1 MIWLNGVYI
10 GCTVFSVTITA
21 LDFLG
26 FLGGSQDSVL
36 GGSEDSGG
44 VDARSDA
51 AGGGDGEGAEDGV
64 TRFNTDVPGDE
75 AVSGKTPPE
84 SVPRD
89 PGKVAVLS
97 VLSYLRSL
105 VYFCLGFG
113 PTGWVAL
120 TMGNSAGQSL
130 IWAAPA
136 GLVAFVLAHAFFRFQ
151 RTDTDS
157 SLHAEELYFQP
168 ATVIIPLTHDTMGK
182 VRLQM
187 GMNVTEQYALAAE
200 PGARFEKGDTVRV
213 ANVTDECVYVEHEN
227 MAKE

>member
-10 GCTVFSVTITA
+10 GCTLFSVTITV

-26 FLGGSQDSVL
+26 FLGGSQDS
-36 GGSEDSGG
+36 D
-44 VDARSDA
+44 
-51 AGGGDGEGAEDGV
+51 GGGDAGGDTPDDGGDPGS
-64 TRFNTDVPGDE
+64 TRFDTDLPGDE
-75 AVSGKTPPE
+75 AYAGKTPPE

-89 PGKVAVLS
+89 TSKVAVLS
-97 VLSYLRSL
+97 VLAYLRSL

-113 PTGWVAL
+113 PTGWVAIA
-120 TMGNSAGQSL
+120 MGNSAVQSL

-136 GLVAFVLAHAFFRFQ
+136 GVAAFVLAHAFFRFQ

-157 SLHAEELYFQP
+157 SLHSEELFFQQ
-168 ATVIIPLTHDTMGK
+168 ATVIVPLTHDTMGK
-182 VRLQM
+182 VRVKV
-187 GMNVTEQYALAAE
+187 GMNVTEQYALAAK
-200 PGARFEKGDTVRV
+200 PDTRFEKGDTVRV

>member
-10 GCTVFSVTITA
+10 GCTLFSVTITV

-26 FLGGSQDSVL
+26 FLGGSDDS
-36 GGSEDSGG
+36 D
-44 VDARSDA
+44 
-51 AGGGDGEGAEDGV
+51 GGDATGEGSGDGAEDGG
-64 TRFNTDVPGDE
+64 TRFDTDLPGDE
-75 AVSGKTPPE
+75 ALTYKAAHE
-84 SVPRD
+84 SVPHT
-89 PGKVAVLS
+89 GKVAVLS

-113 PTGWVAL
+113 PTGWVAIA
-120 TMGNSAGQSL
+120 MGNSAGKSL

-136 GLVAFVLAHAFFRFQ
+136 GLAAFVLAHAFFRFQ
-151 RTDTDS
+151 RADTDS

-182 VRLQM
+182 VRMQM

-200 PGARFEKGDTVRV
+200 PDARFDKGDAVRV
-213 ANVTDECVYVEHEN
+213 TNVTPECVYVEHDN

>member
-10 GCTVFSVTITA
+10 GCTLFSVTITV

-26 FLGGSQDSVL
+26 FLGGNQ
-36 GGSEDSGG
+36 DSGG
-44 VDARSDA
+44 GDA
-51 AGGGDGEGAEDGV
+51 AGDGSGDGADSGS
-64 TRFNTDVPGDE
+64 TRFDTDLPGDE
-75 AVSGKTPPE
+75 ALAGKVSHE
-84 SVPRD
+84 SVPHT
-89 PGKVAVLS
+89 GKVAVLS

-113 PTGWVAL
+113 PTGWVAIA
-120 TMGNSAGQSL
+120 MGNSAVQSL

-136 GLVAFVLAHAFFRFQ
+136 GVAAFALAHAFFRFQ

-157 SLHAEELYFQP
+157 SLHSEELFFQQ
-168 ATVIIPLTHDTMGK
+168 ATVIVPLTHDTMGK
-182 VRLQM
+182 VRVQV
-187 GMNVTEQYALAAE
+187 GMSVTEQYALAAK
-200 PGARFEKGDTVRV
+200 PNARFEKGETVRV

>member
-1 MIWLNGVYI
+1 MWLNGVYI
-10 GCTVFSVTITA
+10 GCTLFSVTITV

-26 FLGGSQDSVL
+26 FLGGNQDS
-36 GGSEDSGG
+36 DSGG
-44 VDARSDA
+44 D
-51 AGGGDGEGAEDGV
+51 AGGDSSDDGADSGS
-64 TRFNTDVPGDE
+64 TRFDTDLPGDE
-75 AVSGKTPPE
+75 ALAGKVSHE
-84 SVPRD
+84 SVPHT
-89 PGKVAVLS
+89 GKVAVLS

-113 PTGWVAL
+113 PTGWVAIA
-120 TMGNSAGQSL
+120 MGNSAVQSL

-136 GLVAFVLAHAFFRFQ
+136 GVAAFALAHAFFRFQ

-157 SLHAEELYFQP
+157 SLHSEELFFQQ

-182 VRLQM
+182 VRVQV
-187 GMNVTEQYALAAE
+187 GMSVTEQYALAAKSN
-200 PGARFEKGDTVRV
+200 ARFEKGDTVRV

>member
-1 MIWLNGVYI
+1 MTWLNGVYI
-10 GCTVFSVTITA
+10 GCTLFSVTITA

-26 FLGGSQDSVL
+26 FLGGSQDN
-36 GGSEDSGG
+36 D
-44 VDARSDA
+44 
-51 AGGGDGEGAEDGV
+51 GGGDAGSDTPDDGADAGG
-64 TRFNTDVPGDE
+64 TRFDTDLPGDE
-75 AVSGKTPPE
+75 AFTGKASHE
-84 SVPRD
+84 SVPHT
-89 PGKVAVLS
+89 GKVAVLS

-113 PTGWVAL
+113 PTGWVAI

-157 SLHAEELYFQP
+157 SLRTEELYFQP
-168 ATVIIPLTHDTMGK
+168 ATVVIPLTHDTMGK

-200 PGARFEKGDTVRV
+200 PDARFEKGDTVRV
-213 ANVTDECVYVEHEN
+213 TNVTPECVYVEHDN

>member
-10 GCTVFSVTITA
+10 GCTLFSLTITV

-26 FLGGSQDSVL
+26 FLGGSQDS
-36 GGSEDSGG
+36 DSGG
-44 VDARSDA
+44 GNAGSDA
-51 AGGGDGEGAEDGV
+51 PGDGVDDGTMKFDSDLPV
-64 TRFNTDVPGDE
+64 DE
-75 AVSGKTPPE
+75 LHTGKTSPA
-84 SVPRD
+84 SITHTT
-89 PGKVAVLS
+89 GKVAVLS

-113 PTGWVAL
+113 PTGWVAIA
-120 TMGNSAGQSL
+120 MGNSAGQSL

-136 GLVAFVLAHAFFRFQ
+136 GAAAFVLAHMFFRFQ

-157 SLHAEELYFQP
+157 SLHSEELFFQQ
-168 ATVIIPLTHDTMGK
+168 ATVTVPLTHDTMGK
-182 VRLQM
+182 VRVQV

-200 PGARFEKGDTVRV
+200 PNARFGKGDTVRV
-213 ANVTDECVYVEHEN
+213 TNVTAECVYVEHEN

>member
-10 GCTVFSVTITA
+10 GCTLFSVTITA

-26 FLGGSQDSVL
+26 FLGGSQ
-36 GGSEDSGG
+36 GSESGG
-44 VDARSDA
+44 GDA
-51 AGGGDGEGAEDGV
+51 AGDGSGDGVEDGG

-84 SVPRD
+84 SVPRA

-97 VLSYLRSL
+97 VLAYLRSL

-113 PTGWVAL
+113 PTGWVAIA
-120 TMGNSAGQSL
+120 MGNSAVQSL

-136 GLVAFVLAHAFFRFQ
+136 GVAAFALAHAFFRFQ

-157 SLHAEELYFQP
+157 SLHSEELFFQQ
-168 ATVIIPLTHDTMGK
+168 ATVIVPLTHDTMGK

-187 GMNVTEQYALAAE
+187 GMNVTEQYALASD
-200 PGARFEKGDTVRV
+200 PDARFQKGDAVRIT
-213 ANVTDECVYVEHEN
+213 NVTPECVYVEHDN

>member
-10 GCTVFSVTITA
+10 GCTLFSVTITL

-26 FLGGSQDSVL
+26 FLGGNQDS
-36 GGSEDSGG
+36 DSGG
-44 VDARSDA
+44 D
-51 AGGGDGEGAEDGV
+51 AGGDSSDDGADSGS
-64 TRFNTDVPGDE
+64 TRFDTDLPGDE
-75 AVSGKTPPE
+75 ALAGTASHE
-84 SVPRD
+84 SVPHT
-89 PGKVAVLS
+89 GKVAVLS

-113 PTGWVAL
+113 PTGWVAIA
-120 TMGNSAGQSL
+120 MGNSAVQSL

-136 GLVAFVLAHAFFRFQ
+136 GVAAFALAHAFFRFQ

-157 SLHAEELYFQP
+157 SLHSEELFFQQ
-168 ATVIIPLTHDTMGK
+168 ATVIVPLTHDTMGK
-182 VRLQM
+182 VRVQV
-187 GMNVTEQYALAAE
+187 GMSVTEQYALAAK
-200 PGARFEKGDTVRV
+200 PDARFEKGETVRV

>member
-10 GCTVFSVTITA
+10 GCTVFSVTITV

-26 FLGGSQDSVL
+26 FLGGNQDS
-36 GGSEDSGG
+36 DSGG
-44 VDARSDA
+44 D
-51 AGGGDGEGAEDGV
+51 AGGDSSDDGADSGS
-64 TRFNTDVPGDE
+64 TRFDTDLPGDE
-75 AVSGKTPPE
+75 ALAGKVSHE
-84 SVPRD
+84 SVPHT
-89 PGKVAVLS
+89 GKVAVLS

-113 PTGWVAL
+113 PTGWVAI
-120 TMGNSAGQSL
+120 TMGNSAVQSL

-136 GLVAFVLAHAFFRFQ
+136 GVVAFIVAHAFFRFQ

-157 SLHAEELYFQP
+157 SLHSEELFFQQ
-168 ATVIIPLTHDTMGK
+168 ATVIVPLTHDTMGK
-182 VRLQM
+182 VRVQV
-187 GMNVTEQYALAAE
+187 GMNVTEQYALAAKSN
-200 PGARFEKGDTVRV
+200 ARFEKGDTVRV

>member
-10 GCTVFSVTITA
+10 GCTLFSVTITL

-26 FLGGSQDSVL
+26 FLGENQDS
-36 GGSEDSGG
+36 DSGG
-44 VDARSDA
+44 GDA
-51 AGGGDGEGAEDGV
+51 AGDGSGEGAEDGG
-64 TRFNTDVPGDE
+64 TRFDTDLPGDE
-75 AVSGKTPPE
+75 AYTGKTPPE

-89 PGKVAVLS
+89 TDKVAVLS
-97 VLSYLRSL
+97 VLAYLRSF

-113 PTGWVAL
+113 PTGWVAIA
-120 TMGNSAGQSL
+120 MGNSAVQSL

-136 GLVAFVLAHAFFRFQ
+136 GVAAFALAHAFFRFQ

-157 SLHAEELYFQP
+157 SLHSEELFFQQ
-168 ATVIIPLTHDTMGK
+168 ATVIVPLTHDTMGK
-182 VRLQM
+182 VRVQV
-187 GMNVTEQYALAAE
+187 GMSVTEQYALAAK
-200 PGARFEKGDTVRV
+200 PDARFEKGDTVRV

>member
-10 GCTVFSVTITA
+10 GCTLFSVTITA

-26 FLGGSQDSVL
+26 FLGGSQDN
-36 GGSEDSGG
+36 D
-44 VDARSDA
+44 
-51 AGGGDGEGAEDGV
+51 GGGDAGSDTPDDGADAGS
-64 TRFNTDVPGDE
+64 TRFDTDLPGDE
-75 AVSGKTPPE
+75 AFTGKASHE
-84 SVPRD
+84 SVPHT
-89 PGKVAVLS
+89 GKVAVLS

-113 PTGWVAL
+113 PTGWVAI

-157 SLHAEELYFQP
+157 SLRTEELYFQP
-168 ATVIIPLTHDTMGK
+168 ATVVIPLTHDTMGK

-200 PGARFEKGDTVRV
+200 PDARFEKGDTVRV
-213 ANVTDECVYVEHEN
+213 TNVTPECVYVEHDN

>member
-10 GCTVFSVTITA
+10 GCTLFSVTITL

-26 FLGGSQDSVL
+26 FLGGS
-36 GGSEDSGG
+36 EDSDG
-44 VDARSDA
+44 
-51 AGGGDGEGAEDGV
+51 AGGDTGGDTADDGADSGS
-64 TRFNTDVPGDE
+64 TRFDTELPGDE
-75 AVSGKTPPE
+75 ALAGKASHE
-84 SVPRD
+84 SVPHT
-89 PGKVAVLS
+89 GKVAVLS

-113 PTGWVAL
+113 PTGWVAIA
-120 TMGNSAGQSL
+120 MGNSAVQSL

-136 GLVAFVLAHAFFRFQ
+136 GVAAFALAHAFFRFQ

-157 SLHAEELYFQP
+157 SLHSEELFFQQ
-168 ATVIIPLTHDTMGK
+168 ATVIVPLTHDTMGK
-182 VRLQM
+182 VRVQV
-187 GMNVTEQYALAAE
+187 GMSVTEQYALAAK
-200 PGARFEKGDTVRV
+200 PDARFEKGDTVRV

>member
-10 GCTVFSVTITA
+10 GCTLFSVTITV

-26 FLGGSQDSVL
+26 FLGGNQDS
-36 GGSEDSGG
+36 DSGG
-44 VDARSDA
+44 D
-51 AGGGDGEGAEDGV
+51 AGGDSSDDGADSGS
-64 TRFNTDVPGDE
+64 TRFDTDFPGDE
-75 AVSGKTPPE
+75 ALAGKASHE
-84 SVPRD
+84 SVPQT
-89 PGKVAVLS
+89 GKVAVLS

-113 PTGWVAL
+113 PTGWVAIA
-120 TMGNSAGQSL
+120 MGNGAVQSL

-136 GLVAFVLAHAFFRFQ
+136 GVAAFALAHAFFRFQ

-157 SLHAEELYFQP
+157 SLHSEELFFQQ
-168 ATVIIPLTHDTMGK
+168 ATVIVPLTHDTMGK
-182 VRLQM
+182 VRVQV
-187 GMNVTEQYALAAE
+187 GMSVTEQYALAAK
-200 PGARFEKGDTVRV
+200 PDARFEKGDTVRV

>member
-10 GCTVFSVTITA
+10 GCTLFSVTITV

-26 FLGGSQDSVL
+26 FLGGNQDS
-36 GGSEDSGG
+36 DSGG
-44 VDARSDA
+44 D
-51 AGGGDGEGAEDGV
+51 AGGDSSDDGADSGSA
-64 TRFNTDVPGDE
+64 RFDTDLPGDE
-75 AVSGKTPPE
+75 ALAGKVSHE
-84 SVPRD
+84 SVPHT
-89 PGKVAVLS
+89 GKVAVLS

-113 PTGWVAL
+113 PTGWVAIA
-120 TMGNSAGQSL
+120 MGNSAVQSL

-136 GLVAFVLAHAFFRFQ
+136 GVAAFALAHAFFRFQ

-157 SLHAEELYFQP
+157 SLHSEELFFQQ
-168 ATVIIPLTHDTMGK
+168 ATVIVPLTHDTMGK
-182 VRLQM
+182 VRVQV
-187 GMNVTEQYALAAE
+187 GMSVTQQYALAAK
-200 PGARFEKGDTVRV
+200 PNARFEKGETVRV

>member
-36 GGSEDSGG
+36 GGSEDSA
-44 VDARSDA
+44 DAGSDTPDDGA
-51 AGGGDGEGAEDGV
+51 DAGS
-64 TRFNTDVPGDE
+64 TRFDTDVPGDE

-97 VLSYLRSL
+97 VLAYLRSL

-120 TMGNSAGQSL
+120 TMGNSAVQSL

-182 VRLQM
+182 VHLQM

-200 PGARFEKGDTVRV
+200 PDARFEKGDTVRV
-213 ANVTDECVYVEHEN
+213 TNVTPECVYVEHDN